1 MRVPFGWLLPAVVAM
16 LLPVGSALGADRLTI
31 AYGLL
36 ERSVS
41 IDSLSAYAND
51 GSIEG
56 DFKDYVRYLEPEQLN
71 NLRSILRTKANL
83 TPVAVAQ
90 FLYTEPGEALLRRLG
105 EVIRTDSNL
114 SGFYATRAAMIQAAG
129 DPAGLTPLNVLKKFP
144 LPNIRLDLERT
155 IQILGDLD
163 ALIRQTQSAIALI
176 DQQSVLES
184 SAQPWVPLPSLPDLR
199 SRGAYTW
206 QKRTLRFN
214 DPRRTAQNR
223 SFLSDIYLPIPPST
237 SDLTPLLSPSSVDP
251 TAPTQPTPS
260 SNAPLGNA
268 PLIVISHG
276 LGSDR
281 STYAYLAQQLA
292 SYGFA
297 VAVPEHPGS
306 SSQQIQALISGGANE
321 VTAPTEFVDRP
332 LDIRYLLDQLEVL
345 SQTDPRF
352 AGHINLKQVGVIGQ
366 SLGGYTALALA
377 GAEINQK
384 QLAQDCQNS
393 DTLNLSLLLQCRAL
407 QLPRTE
413 PTFRDD
419 RVKAVIAINPIG
431 SSLLGKTDLSKINIP
446 VLIISGTADTVAPA
460 LLEQILPFTWLQ
472 TPDKYLM
479 LLEGG
484 THFSVIDAPSTA
496 SQNNQV
502 ELPPEVIGPNPKLAY
517 LYLKAIGVAFF
528 KTYVA
533 EDSRYRTFLSAG
545 YVSSISQK
553 TFPTTF
559 VRSLTAAQLAKIFR
573 EVPLEPPPAGFDA
586 NAWSSQ

>member
-1 MRVPFGWLLPAVVAM
+1 M
-16 LLPVGSALGADRLTI
+16 LLPVGSALGADRVTI
-31 AYGLL
+31 TYGLL

-90 FLYTEPGEALLRRLG
+90 FLYTEQGEALLRRLG

-114 SGFYATRAAMIQAAG
+114 SGFYATRAAMIQAAA

-144 LPNIRLDLERT
+144 LSNIRLDLERT

-163 ALIRQTQSAIALI
+163 ALVRQTQSAIALI
-176 DQQSVLES
+176 NQQSVLEA
-184 SAQPWVPLPSLPDLR
+184 SAQPWVPLPGLPDLR

-206 QKRTLRFN
+206 QKRTLRLT
-214 DPRRTAQNR
+214 DPRRAAQNR
-223 SFLSDIYLPIPPST
+223 SFLSDIYLPISPRTST
-237 SDLTPLLSPSSVDP
+237 SVDP
-251 TAPTQPTPS
+251 NQPTPS
-260 SNAPLGNA
+260 SNAS
-268 PLIVISHG
+268 LIVISHG

-352 AGHINLKQVGVIGQ
+352 AGRINLKQVGVIGQ

-407 QLPRTE
+407 QLPQSE

-419 RVKAVIAINPIG
+419 RVKAVIAVNPIG

-446 VLIISGTADTVAPA
+446 VLIIGGTADTVAPA

-484 THFSVIDAPSTA
+484 THFSTIDAPTAA

-528 KTYVA
+528 KTYVG
-533 EDSRYRTFLSAG
+533 EDSQYRTFLSAG

-553 TFPTTF
+553 TFPTAL

-573 EVPLEPPPAGFDA
+573 EVPLEPPPSGFDA
-586 NAWSSQ
+586 DAWSSQ

>member
-31 AYGLL
+31 AYGVL

-41 IDSLSAYAND
+41 VDSLAAYAND

-56 DFKDYVRYLEPEQLN
+56 DLKDYVRYLEPEQLDD
-71 NLRSILRTKANL
+71 LRRILRTKANL

-90 FLYTEPGEALLRRLG
+90 FLYTEQGEALLRRLG
-105 EVIRTDSNL
+105 KVIRTDAHL
-114 SGFYATRAAMIQAAG
+114 SGFYATRAAMIQAAA
-129 DPAGLTPLNVLKKFP
+129 DPAGLTPVNVLKQFP
-144 LPNIRLDLERT
+144 LPDIRIDLEQT
-155 IQILGDLD
+155 LQILGDLD
-163 ALIRQTQSAIALI
+163 ALVRQTQSAIALI
-176 DQQSVLES
+176 DQQSILEAES
-184 SAQPWVPLPSLPDLR
+184 EPWTPLPNLPDLR
-199 SRGAYTW
+199 SAGLYTW
-206 QKRTLRFN
+206 QKRTLLLN
-214 DPRRTAQNR
+214 DPNRAAQKR
-223 SFLSDIYLPIPPST
+223 SFLADIYLPVPPRT
-237 SDLTPLLSPSSVDP
+237 SNSG
-251 TAPTQPTPS
+251 
-260 SNAPLGNA
+260 GNA

-281 STYAYLAQQLA
+281 STYAYLAKQLA

-306 SSQQIQALISGGANE
+306 SSQQIQSLISGGANE

-332 LDIRYLLDQLEVL
+332 LDIRYLLDQLETL

-352 AGHINLKQVGVIGQ
+352 AGRINLKQVGVVGQ

-384 QLAQDCQNS
+384 QLAQDCKNN

-407 QLPRTE
+407 QLPQVE

-431 SSLLGKTDLSKINIP
+431 SSLLGKTDLSKIKIP

-460 LLEQILPFTWLQ
+460 LLEQILPYTWLQ

-484 THFSVIDAPSTA
+484 THFSTIDAPNAT

-528 KTYVA
+528 KTYIA
-533 EDSRYRTFLSAG
+533 EDSQYRTFLSAA
-545 YVSSISQK
+545 YVSSISQQSL
-553 TFPTTF
+553 PTTF
-559 VRSLTAAQLAKIFR
+559 VRSLTSAQLAKIFR
-573 EVPLEPPPAGFDA
+573 EVPLEPPPSGFDA
-586 NAWSSQ
+586 NARSGQ

>member
-41 IDSLSAYAND
+41 IDSLSAYVND

-56 DFKDYVRYLEPEQLN
+56 DFKDYVRYLEPEQLD
-71 NLRSILRTKANL
+71 NLRNILRTKANL

-90 FLYTEPGEALLRRLG
+90 FLYTEQGEALLRRLG

-114 SGFYATRAAMIQAAG
+114 SGFYATRAAMIQAAE

-144 LPNIRLDLERT
+144 LSNIRLDLERT
-155 IQILGDLD
+155 LQILGDLD
-163 ALIRQTQSAIALI
+163 TLIRQTQSAIALI
-176 DQQSVLES
+176 DQQSVLEA

-206 QKRTLRFN
+206 QKRTLRLT
-214 DPRRTAQNR
+214 DPRRTSQNR
-223 SFLSDIYLPIPPST
+223 SFLTDIYLPNSAST
-237 SDLTPLLSPSSVDP
+237 SDSSDRSPSLNSN
-251 TAPTQPTPS
+251 QPIPS
-260 SNAPLGNA
+260 PNA

-292 SYGFA
+292 SYGFV

-321 VTAPTEFVDRP
+321 VTAPSEFIDRP
-332 LDIRYLLDQLEVL
+332 LDIHYLLDQLEVL

-352 AGHINLKQVGVIGQ
+352 AGRINLNQVGVIGQ

-384 QLAQDCQNS
+384 QLAQDCQNR

-407 QLPRTE
+407 QLPKTE

-446 VLIISGTADTVAPA
+446 VLIISSTADTVAPA

-484 THFSVIDAPSTA
+484 THFSVIDAPNTV

-502 ELPPEVIGPNPKLAY
+502 ELPPELIGPNPKLAY

-533 EDSRYRTFLSAG
+533 EDSQYRTFLSAG
-545 YVSSISQK
+545 YVNSISQK
-553 TFPTTF
+553 TFPTMF

-573 EVPLEPPPAGFDA
+573 EVPLEPTPAEFDG
-586 NAWSSQ
+586 NAWSGQ

>member
-1 MRVPFGWLLPAVVAM
+1 MSL
-16 LLPVGSALGADRLTI
+16 LLPVGSALGADRLTVT
-31 AYGLL
+31 YGVL

-41 IDSLSAYAND
+41 IDSLSVYAND

-56 DFKDYVRYLEPEQLN
+56 DFKDYVRYLEPEQLD
-71 NLRSILRTKANL
+71 NLRRILRTKANL

-90 FLYTEPGEALLRRLG
+90 FLYTEQGEALLRRLG

-114 SGFYATRAAMIQAAG
+114 SGFYATRAAMIQSAA

-144 LPNIRLDLERT
+144 LPDIRIDLERT
-155 IQILGDLD
+155 LQILGDLD
-163 ALIRQTQSAIALI
+163 ALVRQTQSAIALI
-176 DQQSVLES
+176 DQQSVLEA
-184 SAQPWVPLPSLPDLR
+184 SAEPWTPLPSLPDLR
-199 SRGAYTW
+199 SAGSDTW

-214 DPRRTAQNR
+214 DPNRASQNR
-223 SFLSDIYLPIPPST
+223 SFLADIYLPIPPQT
-237 SDLTPLLSPSSVDP
+237 
-251 TAPTQPTPS
+251 
-260 SNAPLGNA
+260 NA

-281 STYAYLAQQLA
+281 TTYAYLARQLA

-321 VTAPTEFVDRP
+321 VTAPTEFVNRP
-332 LDIRYLLDQLEVL
+332 LDIHYLLDQLETL

-352 AGHINLKQVGVIGQ
+352 AGRINLKQVGVVGQ

-384 QLAQDCQNS
+384 QLAQDCQNA

-407 QLPRTE
+407 QLPPTE

-431 SSLLGKTDLSKINIP
+431 SSLLGKTDLSKIKIP

-460 LLEQILPFTWLQ
+460 LPEQILPFTWLQ

-484 THFSVIDAPSTA
+484 THFSTINAPTAA

-502 ELPPEVIGPNPKLAY
+502 QLPPEVIGPNPKLAY
-517 LYLKAIGVAFF
+517 LYLKAIGTAFF

-533 EDSRYRTFLSAG
+533 EEPQYRTFLSAG

-553 TFPTTF
+553 SFPTMF
-559 VRSLTAAQLAKIFR
+559 VRSLTSAQLAKIFR
-573 EVPLEPPPAGFDA
+573 EVPLEPPPSGFDG
-586 NAWSSQ
+586 NAQSGQ

>member
-1 MRVPFGWLLPAVVAM
+1 MRVRFGWLLPTVVSL

-31 AYGLL
+31 SYGVL

-51 GSIEG
+51 GSVEG
-56 DFKDYVRYLEPEQLN
+56 DLKDYVQYLEPEQLN
-71 NLRSILRTKANL
+71 DLRRILRTKANL
-83 TPVAVAQ
+83 SPVAVAQ
-90 FLYTEPGEALLRRLG
+90 FLYTEQGEALLRRLG
-105 EVIRTDSNL
+105 EVIRTDSHL
-114 SGFYATRAAMIQAAG
+114 SGFYATRAAMIQAAA
-129 DPAGLTPLNVLKKFP
+129 DPAGLTPLNVLKHFP
-144 LPNIRLDLERT
+144 LANIRLDLGRSL
-155 IQILGDLD
+155 QILGNLD
-163 ALIRQTQSAIALI
+163 ALVRQTQSAIALI
-176 DQQSVLES
+176 DQQSALEA
-184 SAQPWVPLPSLPDLR
+184 SAEPWTPLPSLPNLR
-199 SRGAYTW
+199 SAGSYTW

-214 DPRRTAQNR
+214 DPRRVAQNR
-223 SFLSDIYLPIPPST
+223 SFLADIYLPIPPQT
-237 SDLTPLLSPSSVDP
+237 IAPTRLPSPSLDP
-251 TAPTQPTPS
+251 QPTQS
-260 SNAPLGNA
+260 GNA

-281 STYAYLAQQLA
+281 TTYAYLAQQLA

-332 LDIRYLLDQLEVL
+332 LDIHYLLDQLETL
-345 SQTDPRF
+345 SQTDSRF
-352 AGHINLKQVGVIGQ
+352 AGRINLKQVGVIGQ

-384 QLAQDCQNS
+384 QLAQDCQNT

-407 QLPRTE
+407 RLPQAE

-419 RVKAVIAINPIG
+419 RVKAVIAVNPIG
-431 SSLLGKTDLSKINIP
+431 SSLLGKTDLSKIKIP

-484 THFSVIDAPSTA
+484 THFSTIDAPTSA
-496 SQNNQV
+496 SRNNQV

-553 TFPTTF
+553 TLPTTF
-559 VRSLTAAQLAKIFR
+559 VRSLTSAQLAKIFR
-573 EVPLEPPPAGFDA
+573 DVPLEPPPSGFDS
-586 NAWSSQ
+586 NAWSGQ

>member
-1 MRVPFGWLLPAVVAM
+1 MRVPFGFWLLPTVAS
-16 LLPVGSALGADRLTI
+16 LLLSVGSALGADRLTI
-31 AYGLL
+31 SYGVL

-56 DFKDYVRYLEPEQLN
+56 DFKDYVQYLEPEQLD
-71 NLRSILRTKANL
+71 NLRRILRTKANL
-83 TPVAVAQ
+83 SHVAVAQ
-90 FLYTEPGEALLRRLG
+90 FLYTEQGEALLRRLG
-105 EVIRTDSNL
+105 EVIRTDSHL
-114 SGFYATRAAMIQAAG
+114 SGFYATRAAMIQAAA
-129 DPAGLTPLNVLKKFP
+129 DPAGLTPLNVLKQFP
-144 LPNIRLDLERT
+144 LSNIRLDLERT

-163 ALIRQTQSAIALI
+163 ALVRQTQSAIALI
-176 DQQSVLES
+176 DQQSVLEA
-184 SAQPWVPLPSLPDLR
+184 SAQPWVPLPNLPDLR
-199 SRGAYTW
+199 SPGSYTW
-206 QKRTLRFN
+206 QKRTLVLN
-214 DPRRTAQNR
+214 DPERASRNR
-223 SFLSDIYLPIPPST
+223 SFLADIYLPVPPS
-237 SDLTPLLSPSSVDP
+237 LNPN
-251 TAPTQPTPS
+251 QPTP
-260 SNAPLGNA
+260 AGKA

-306 SSQQIQALISGGANE
+306 SAQQIQALISGGANE

-332 LDIRYLLDQLEVL
+332 LDIRYLLDQLETL

-352 AGHINLKQVGVIGQ
+352 AGRIDLKQVGVIGQ

-384 QLAQDCQNS
+384 QLAQDCQNT

-407 QLPRTE
+407 QLPQTE

-431 SSLLGKTDLSKINIP
+431 SSLLGKTDLSKIKIP

-484 THFSVIDAPSTA
+484 THFSTIDAPTSA
-496 SQNNQV
+496 SQNNQI
-502 ELPPEVIGPNPKLAY
+502 ELPNELIGPNPKLAY
-517 LYLKAIGVAFF
+517 SYLKAIGVAFF

-533 EDSRYRTFLSAG
+533 EDSQYRTFLGAG

-553 TFPTTF
+553 TFPTMF
-559 VRSLTAAQLAKIFR
+559 VRSLTSAQLAKIFR
-573 EVPLEPPPAGFDA
+573 EVPLEPPPSGFDA
-586 NAWSSQ
+586 NAWSSQQ

>member
-1 MRVPFGWLLPAVVAM
+1 MRVPFGWLLPTVVAVF
-16 LLPVGSALGADRLTI
+16 LPIGSALGADRLTI

-41 IDSLSAYAND
+41 IDSLSAYVNE

-56 DFKDYVRYLEPEQLN
+56 DFKDYVRYLEPEQLD
-71 NLRSILRTKANL
+71 NLRRILRTKANL
-83 TPVAVAQ
+83 NHVAVAQ
-90 FLYTEPGEALLRRLG
+90 FLYTDQGEALLRRLG

-114 SGFYATRAAMIQAAG
+114 SGFYATRAAMIQAAEA
-129 DPAGLTPLNVLKKFP
+129 PEGLTPLNVLKQFP
-144 LPNIRLDLERT
+144 LSNIRLDLERT
-155 IQILGDLD
+155 LQILGDLD
-163 ALIRQTQSAIALI
+163 ALVRQTQSAIALI
-176 DQQSVLES
+176 DQQSILE
-184 SAQPWVPLPSLPDLR
+184 AGAEPWVPLPNLPDLR
-199 SRGAYTW
+199 SVGSYTW
-206 QKRTLRFN
+206 QKRTLRLT
-214 DPRRTAQNR
+214 DPERISQNR
-223 SFLSDIYLPIPPST
+223 SFLTDMYLPN
-237 SDLTPLLSPSSVDP
+237 SPRTIDP
-251 TAPTQPTPS
+251 TLPSLFSANPQPAPS
-260 SNAPLGNA
+260 LNA

-332 LDIRYLLDQLEVL
+332 LDIRYLLNQLETL
-345 SQTDPRF
+345 SQTDSRF
-352 AGHINLKQVGVIGQ
+352 AGRMNLNQVGVIGQ

-407 QLPRTE
+407 QLPQTE
-413 PTFRDD
+413 LTFRDD
-419 RVKAVIAINPIG
+419 RIKAVIAINPIG
-431 SSLLGKTDLSKINIP
+431 SSLLGKTDLSKINVP
-446 VLIISGTADTVAPA
+446 VLIISSTADTVAPA

-484 THFSVIDAPSTA
+484 THFSVIDAPNAT

-502 ELPPEVIGPNPKLAY
+502 ELPTELVGPNPKLAY

-533 EDSRYRTFLSAG
+533 EDSQYRTFLSAG
-545 YVSSISQK
+545 YVSRISQK
-553 TFPTTF
+553 TFPTSF

-573 EVPLEPPPAGFDA
+573 EVPLEPPPTGFDG
-586 NAWSSQ
+586 NAWSGQ

>member
-1 MRVPFGWLLPAVVAM
+1 MSL
-16 LLPVGSALGADRLTI
+16 LLPVGSALGADRLT
-31 AYGLL
+31 ATYGVL

-41 IDSLSAYAND
+41 IDSLSVYAND

-56 DFKDYVRYLEPEQLN
+56 DFKDYVRYLEPEQLD
-71 NLRSILRTKANL
+71 NLRRILRTKANL

-90 FLYTEPGEALLRRLG
+90 FLYTEQGEALLRRLG
-105 EVIRTDSNL
+105 EVIRTDSHL
-114 SGFYATRAAMIQAAG
+114 SGFYAIRAAMIQAAA
-129 DPAGLTPLNVLKKFP
+129 DPAGLTPLNILKQFP
-144 LPNIRLDLERT
+144 LPNIRIDLERT

-163 ALIRQTQSAIALI
+163 TLVRQTQSAIALI
-176 DQQSVLES
+176 DQQSVLEA
-184 SAQPWVPLPSLPDLR
+184 SAEPWTPLPNLPDLR
-199 SRGAYTW
+199 SAGSNTW

-214 DPRRTAQNR
+214 DPNRASQNR
-223 SFLSDIYLPIPPST
+223 SFLADIYLPIPPQT
-237 SDLTPLLSPSSVDP
+237 
-251 TAPTQPTPS
+251 
-260 SNAPLGNA
+260 NA

-281 STYAYLAQQLA
+281 TTYAYLARQLA

-321 VTAPTEFVDRP
+321 VTAPTEFVNRP
-332 LDIRYLLDQLEVL
+332 LDIHYLLDQLETL

-352 AGHINLKQVGVIGQ
+352 AGRINLKQVGVVGQ

-384 QLAQDCQNS
+384 QLTQDCQNT

-407 QLPRTE
+407 QLPPTE

-431 SSLLGKTDLSKINIP
+431 SSLLGKTDLSKIKIP

-460 LLEQILPFTWLQ
+460 LPEQILPFTWLQ

-484 THFSVIDAPSTA
+484 THFSTINAPTAA

-502 ELPPEVIGPNPKLAY
+502 QLPPEVIGPNPKLAY
-517 LYLKAIGVAFF
+517 LYLKAIGTAFF

-533 EDSRYRTFLSAG
+533 EEPQYRTFLSAG

-553 TFPTTF
+553 SFPTMF

-573 EVPLEPPPAGFDA
+573 EVPLEPPPSGFNS
-586 NAWSSQ
+586 NAQSGQ

>member
-1 MRVPFGWLLPAVVAM
+1 MRVPFGLWLLPTIM
-16 LLPVGSALGADRLTI
+16 SLFLPVGSALGADRLTI

-36 ERSVS
+36 ERSIS
-41 IDSLSAYAND
+41 IESLSAYAND
-51 GSIEG
+51 GSLEG
-56 DFKDYVRYLEPEQLN
+56 DFKDYVQHFKPEQLD
-71 NLRSILRTKANL
+71 NLRRILRAKANL

-90 FLYTEPGEALLRRLG
+90 FLYTEQGEALLRRLG
-105 EVIRTDSNL
+105 EVIRTESNL
-114 SGFYATRAAMIQAAG
+114 SGFYATRAAMIQAAA
-129 DPAGLTPLNVLKKFP
+129 DPEGLTPLNVLKYFP
-144 LPNIRLDLERT
+144 LSNIRIDLEQT
-155 IQILGDLD
+155 LQILADLD
-163 ALIRQTQSAIALI
+163 ALVRQTQSAIALI
-176 DQQSVLES
+176 DQQSVLE
-184 SAQPWVPLPSLPDLR
+184 ARAEPWVPLPNLPDLR
-199 SRGAYTW
+199 SAGSYTW
-206 QKRTLRFN
+206 QKRTLLLN
-214 DPRRTAQNR
+214 DPERASQNR
-223 SFLSDIYLPIPPST
+223 SFFTDIYLPIPPRT
-237 SDLTPLLSPSSVDP
+237 SDLRSRFLPQT
-251 TAPTQPTPS
+251 
-260 SNAPLGNA
+260 GNA

-306 SSQQIQALISGGANE
+306 SSQQIQALISGGANK
-321 VTAPTEFVDRP
+321 VTAPTEFIDRP
-332 LDIRYLLDQLEVL
+332 LDIRYLLDELETL

-352 AGHINLKQVGVIGQ
+352 AGRINLKQVGVMGQ

-377 GAEINQK
+377 GAEINQN
-384 QLAQDCQNS
+384 QLAQDCQKT

-407 QLPRTE
+407 QLPQSI

-419 RVKAVIAINPIG
+419 RVQAVIAINPIG

-446 VLIISGTADTVAPA
+446 VLIISSTADTVAPA

-472 TPDKYLM
+472 TPNKYLM

-484 THFSVIDAPSTA
+484 THFSTLDAPDAA
-496 SQNNQV
+496 SQNNQL
-502 ELPPEVIGPNPKLAY
+502 ELPTELLGPDPRFAY
-517 LYLKAIGVAFF
+517 LYLEAIGVAFF

-533 EDSRYRTFLSAG
+533 EDLQYRTFLSAG

-553 TFPTTF
+553 SFPTTF

-586 NAWSSQ
+586 NTWSSQ

>member
-1 MRVPFGWLLPAVVAM
+1 MSL

-31 AYGLL
+31 AYGVL

-41 IDSLSAYAND
+41 IDSLSAYVKN
-51 GSIEG
+51 GSVEG
-56 DFKDYVRYLEPEQLN
+56 DFKDYVQYLEPEQLD
-71 NLRSILRTKANL
+71 NLRRILRTKANL

-90 FLYTEPGEALLRRLG
+90 FLYTEQGEALLRRLG
-105 EVIRTDSNL
+105 EVIRTESNL
-114 SGFYATRAAMIQAAG
+114 SGFYATRAAMIQAAA
-129 DPAGLTPLNVLKKFP
+129 DPEGLTPLNVLKHFP
-144 LPNIRLDLERT
+144 LPNIRLDLEQTLR
-155 IQILGDLD
+155 ILGDLD
-163 ALIRQTQSAIALI
+163 TLVRQTQSAIALI
-176 DQQSVLES
+176 DQQSVLE
-184 SAQPWVPLPSLPDLR
+184 ARAEPWVPLPGLPDLR
-199 SRGAYTW
+199 SAGTYTW
-206 QKRTLRFN
+206 QKRTLLIN
-214 DPRRTAQNR
+214 DPRRASQNR
-223 SFLSDIYLPIPPST
+223 SFPADIYLPIPPRT
-237 SDLTPLLSPSSVDP
+237 NDP
-251 TAPTQPTPS
+251 TSHLLPQA
-260 SNAPLGNA
+260 GN

-332 LDIRYLLDQLEVL
+332 LDIRYLLDQLETL

-352 AGHINLKQVGVIGQ
+352 AGRINLNQVGVIGQ

-407 QLPRTE
+407 QLPQAE

-431 SSLLGKTDLSKINIP
+431 SSLLGKTDLSKIKIP
-446 VLIISGTADTVAPA
+446 VLIISGTSDTVAPA

-484 THFSVIDAPSTA
+484 THFSTINAPTSA

-533 EDSRYRTFLSAG
+533 EDSQYRTFLSSG

-553 TFPTTF
+553 SFPTTF
-559 VRSLTAAQLAKIFR
+559 VRSLTSAQLAKIFR

-586 NAWSSQ
+586 NTWSSQ